1 MRISNMF
8 QFTEHHRFCVYREF
22 ALSSLQMKML
32 THMYQAMIGPLA
44 TALYTTLYQ
53 QLSPDRMGYSAL
65 EQQRKLFLALDLE
78 LNEKGRE
85 LLLEQTSRLEAVGL
99 LQSFRKYLP
108 QSDDSVFEY
117 HLAPPLGPQEFF
129 RNQHLVLLLRDK
141 VGKYRVLSLREEL
154 LAPQPEE
161 LQDQAITCEAL
172 SIPFYERF
180 RLNTQVMD
188 LDLEQLG
195 SSATVAGDVHS
206 NDETISHGPFS
217 YAEIIARFPRNS
229 VNRMFV
235 EQLRRHPEQLAS
247 VQFVAKKF
255 RLSLQETCR
264 LLDEDGMFSDEGELL
279 LERLQYQAN
288 LVYRQG
294 KKQDEQRTRTFERLA
309 AAAAEPQ
316 TGERVAPP
324 DHAVQMEFY
333 LDVPPVFH
341 GQIDVHQYNW
351 VLRNEPYTNVLGLF
365 FAKGTVPDPLLDTF
379 SKINLNYKL
388 PEPVTNVLIH
398 YLHVLNK
405 SWSKGFIEAIAADLL
420 ARQINTY
427 EQAVDYVREQTAYR
441 SAPPADNSKP
451 NSEGASRGSASVA
464 TGGRGKNQRPKMVVQ
479 YDTMPPQPLSAEEM
493 DEIRKLA
500 QKLDESKR

>member
-44 TALYTTLYQ
+44 VSLYTALYQ
-53 QLSPDRMGYSAL
+53 QLSPDRMGYSTL

-108 QSDDSVFEY
+108 QSDDSIFEY
-117 HLAPPLGPQEFF
+117 QLVGPLGPQEFF

-141 VGKYRVLSLREEL
+141 VGKYRLLSLREEL

-180 RLNTQVMD
+180 RLNTHVLD
-188 LDLEQLG
+188 LDMEQLG
-195 SSATVAGDVHS
+195 VAKGNPV
-206 NDETISHGPFS
+206 EGQQHGEPAANSPFAH
-217 YAEIIARFPRNS
+217 AEIMARFPRNS
-229 VNRMFV
+229 VNRLFV
-235 EQLRRHPEQLAS
+235 EQLRRQPEQLAS

-264 LLDEDGMFSDEGELL
+264 LLDEDGMFSDDGELM

-294 KKQDEQRTRTFERLA
+294 KKQAEQRTRTFARLS
-309 AAAAEPQ
+309 AETTDAVETQ
-316 TGERVAPP
+316 TAEHDATS

-333 LDVPPVFH
+333 LEVPPVFH

-351 VLRNEPYTNVLGLF
+351 VLRNEPYTTVLGLF

-398 YLHVLNK
+398 YLHIMNK
-405 SWSKGFIEAIAADLL
+405 SWSKAFIEAIAADLL
-420 ARQINTY
+420 ARQVNTY
-427 EQAVDYVREQTAYR
+427 EQAVDYVREQMAYR
-441 SAPPADNSKP
+441 SAPQADPQK
-451 NSEGASRGSASVA
+451 SVA
-464 TGGRGKNQRPKMVVQ
+464 SGGRGKNQRPKMVVQ
-479 YDTMPPQPLSAEEM
+479 YETAAPQQLSAEEL